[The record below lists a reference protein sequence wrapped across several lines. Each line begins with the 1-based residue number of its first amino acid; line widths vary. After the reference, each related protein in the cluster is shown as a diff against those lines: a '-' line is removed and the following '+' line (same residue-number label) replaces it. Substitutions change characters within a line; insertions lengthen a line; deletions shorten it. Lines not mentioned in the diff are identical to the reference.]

1 VEERLDSFMMNYTVA
16 ANDMVGSMTKMR
28 VEMKRNQNRTSYI
41 ELGLAG
47 LMNFSL
53 EIDSVLKL
61 VQVPVLITPCFLRS
75 CKIS

>member
-1 VEERLDSFMMNYTVA
+1 
-16 ANDMVGSMTKMR
+16 VGSMTKMR

-61 VQVPVLITPCFLRS
+61 VQVPVLITPCFLRA